1 MNVPKSVIHVAATS
15 LMTAAQAAVTRTP
28 LVTILMLALSA
39 SEVNELSKMLP
50 AVVLALY
57 FRGWLS
63 RVLSQES
70 YFEYS

>member
-39 SEVNELSKMLP
+39 SEDELSKMLP